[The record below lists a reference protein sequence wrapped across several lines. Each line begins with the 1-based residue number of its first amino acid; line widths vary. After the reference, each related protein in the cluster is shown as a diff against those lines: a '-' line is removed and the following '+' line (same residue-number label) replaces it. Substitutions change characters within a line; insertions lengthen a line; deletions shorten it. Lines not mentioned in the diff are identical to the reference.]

1 MGGKHDNKERFLNR
15 GHPFPRVSEYERCDI
30 EEVDSTEFRVHL

>member
-1 MGGKHDNKERFLNR
+1 MGGKHDNKERCLNR
-15 GHPFPRVSEYERCDI
+15 GHLFPRVSENKRCDI